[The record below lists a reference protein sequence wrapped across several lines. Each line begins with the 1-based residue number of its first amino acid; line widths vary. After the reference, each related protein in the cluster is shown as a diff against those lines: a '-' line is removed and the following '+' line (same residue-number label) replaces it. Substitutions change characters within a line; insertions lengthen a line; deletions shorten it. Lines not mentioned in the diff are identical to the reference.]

1 MLPTRPLLP
10 STQLRI
16 LRRMNLSQFDGRA
29 FSARRTRVAERLG
42 NRAALIAAGAPRART
57 APGNAYYFRA
67 SSHFLYLFGL
77 HLPRAFGFWDGDSWQ
92 LFVPEVSPDAALWH
106 GEEPGPA
113 ELSSAL
119 GCPVLS
125 LSALENA
132 AKRTPPATLP
142 ALDGDTRA
150 EQAKLLGRAITVG
163 KLAPIDEPLADAMIA
178 LRLVHDDAAI
188 SRLRVAAQASC
199 AAHRAGMAATRPG
212 IRESTV
218 RAAMEAELISRDMGV
233 SYNSIV
239 TVHGEILHN
248 EQYHHLLSKGDLLLA
263 DVGAETA
270 DGWAG
275 DITRTWPVSGR
286 FSSTQRDFYNVVLRA
301 QTRVIDA
308 VRPGIS
314 FRELHFLAGR
324 SMAEGLI
331 ALGVLKGDPE
341 ELLADG
347 VVALL
352 FPHGLGHLLGLD
364 VHDME
369 EMGDRATYA
378 PGRTRSTAPGLAT
391 LRLDRDLVPGMAVTI
406 EPGLYQV
413 PAILSDPARTARAGD
428 RLRRERLAAF
438 SDVRGIRIED
448 DILVTT
454 TGREVLTA
462 DVPKKPEDLE
472 AELSG

>member
-1 MLPTRPLLP
+1 M
-10 STQLRI
+10 
-16 LRRMNLSQFDGRA
+16 
-29 FSARRTRVAERLG
+29 
-42 NRAALIAAGAPRART
+42 
-57 APGNAYYFRA
+57 
-67 SSHFLYLFGL
+67 YLFGL
-77 HLPRAFGFWDGDSWQ
+77 HLPRAFGLWDGDGWQ
-92 LFVPEVSPDAALWH
+92 LFVPETPPDAALWH
-106 GEEPGPA
+106 GEEPGPEA
-113 ELSSAL
+113 LSAAVA
-119 GCPVLS
+119 CPVRPLG
-125 LSALENA
+125 ALA
-132 AKRTPPATLP
+132 TAVKKAPAATLP

-150 EQAKLLGRAITVG
+150 EQTALLGRPITLG
-163 KLAPIDEPLADAMIA
+163 KLDPMDEPLADALIG
-178 LRLVHDDAAI
+178 LRLVHDEAAI
-188 SRLRVAAQASC
+188 GRLRVAAAASG
-199 AAHRAGMAATRPG
+199 AAHLAGMAATRPG
-212 IRESTV
+212 IRESAV
-218 RAAMEAELISRDMGV
+218 RAAMEAELISRGMGV

-248 EQYHHLLSKGDLLLA
+248 EQYHHLLARGDLLLA

-286 FSSTQRDFYNVVLRA
+286 FSSTQRDFYGVVLRA

-324 SMAEGLI
+324 SLAEGLV
-331 ALGVLKGDPE
+331 ALGVLMGDPD
-341 ELLADG
+341 ELVAEG
-347 VVALL
+347 VVSLL

-378 PGRTRSTAPGLAT
+378 PGRIRSSDPGLAT

-413 PAILSDPARTARAGD
+413 PAILNDPARTARAGD
-428 RLRRERLAAF
+428 RLRRDRLAAF

-448 DILVTT
+448 DVLVTPS
-454 TGREVLTA
+454 GREVLTA
-462 DVPKKPEDLE
+462 GVPKTPEELE
-472 AELSG
+472 AALSG

>member
-1 MLPTRPLLP
+1 MD
-10 STQLRI
+10 
-16 LRRMNLSQFDGRA
+16 LSHFDGRA
-29 FSARRTRVAERLG
+29 FSARRTRLAERLG
-42 NRAALIAAGAPRART
+42 NRAALIPAGAPRART

-77 HLPRAFGFWDGDSWQ
+77 HLPRAYGLWDGDSWQ
-92 LFVPEVSPDAALWH
+92 LFVPEASPDAALWH
-106 GEEPGPA
+106 GKEPGPP
-113 ELSSAL
+113 ELSAAL
-119 GCPVLS
+119 GCPVLPTE
-125 LSALENA
+125 ALANA
-132 AKRTPPATLP
+132 VKKTPPATLP
-142 ALDGDTRA
+142 ALDGDTRSD
-150 EQAKLLGRAITVG
+150 QASLLGRPIAVG
-163 KLAPIDEPLADAMIA
+163 KLDAVDAPLADAMID
-178 LRLVHDDAAI
+178 LRLVHDEAAI
-188 SRLRVAAQASC
+188 AQLRMAAQASG

-218 RAAMEAELISRDMGV
+218 RAAMEAELISRNIGV

-270 DGWAG
+270 EGWAG

-301 QTRVIDA
+301 QMRVIDA
-308 VRPGIS
+308 VRPGDS

-324 SMAEGLI
+324 TLADGLI
-331 ALGVLKGDPE
+331 ALGVLRGDPD

-378 PGRTRSTAPGLAT
+378 PGRTRSTQPGLAT
-391 LRLDRDLVPGMAVTI
+391 LRLDRDLVAGMAVTI

-413 PAILSDPARTARAGD
+413 PGILNDPVRTARAGD

-448 DILVTT
+448 DILVTVN
-454 TGREVLTA
+454 GREVLTA
-462 DVPKKPEDLE
+462 DVPKTPEDLE
-472 AELSG
+472 ATLSG